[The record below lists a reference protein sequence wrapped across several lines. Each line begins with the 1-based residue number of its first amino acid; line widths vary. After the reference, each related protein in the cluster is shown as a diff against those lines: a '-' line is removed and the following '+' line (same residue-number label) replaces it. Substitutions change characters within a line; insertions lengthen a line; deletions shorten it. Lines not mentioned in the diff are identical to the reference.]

1 MEILEAVEAE
11 PADDICKGKRLS
23 LQNAKNNLKQIY
35 KKKKKI
41 MKQIY
46 GYYWLKKAPVSLDLA
61 SSNLKIIAGVVG
73 LAICVT
79 LLTIA

>member
-1 MEILEAVEAE
+1 
-11 PADDICKGKRLS
+11 
-23 LQNAKNNLKQIY
+23 
-35 KKKKKI
+35 

-79 LLTIA
+79 LLTIV